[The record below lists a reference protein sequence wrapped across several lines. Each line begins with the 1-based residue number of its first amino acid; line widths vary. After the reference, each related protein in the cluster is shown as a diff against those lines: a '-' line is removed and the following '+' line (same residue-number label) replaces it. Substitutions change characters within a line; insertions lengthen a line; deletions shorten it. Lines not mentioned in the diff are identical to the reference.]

1 MSLTWAQP
9 GKVSYPVINNWFIN
23 DIFNRYD
30 STHSLVV
37 RIDSFIVGSMQ
48 EVFGCTGVTDS
59 SFSSFAVVVVVMK
72 QLRVFLPV
80 AVWI

>member
-30 STHSLVV
+30 STHSPLVV

-48 EVFGCTGVTDS
+48 EVFDCTGVTDS
-59 SFSSFAVVVVVMK
+59 SFSSFAVVVVMK